1 MTLAYLQRMKEN
13 LSNQDLLNYVGLFIL
28 LVPTFMQSFGVDGAR
43 YALLLGVE
51 GIVIFSLGNSLAY
64 RNYVYAGIGAIIV
77 AVITQTY
84 EFVFSLPRW
93 LLTAIAGLAFL
104 ATAIYLLLHR
114 KEELK

>member
-1 MTLAYLQRMKEN
+1 MTLAYLQRMKGS

-28 LVPTFMQSFGVDGAR
+28 LVPTFMQSFGVDGAK

-64 RNYVYAGIGAIIV
+64 RNYIYIGIGAIVI

-84 EFVFSLPRW
+84 EFVFSLPW
-93 LLTAIAGLAFL
+93 WVLTAIAGLLFL
-104 ATAIYLLLHR
+104 STAIYLLLHR
-114 KEELK
+114 KEEPK